1 MDMTNLSGT
10 DLHLPGGRQA
20 GQPDVTD
27 RDLRLKTTE
36 QGFLVNPADWN
47 EAVAEQLAVLNNIK
61 LDTEHWEII
70 LFIRH
75 YYQQFKHLPNAR
87 VFTKALAK
95 ELGETKGNSRYLHK
109 LFPDGPLKYAC
120 KLAGLPK
127 PPTCL

>member
-1 MDMTNLSGT
+1 MVLMVEKVGLETT
-10 DLHLPGGRQA
+10 D
-20 GQPDVTD
+20 
-27 RDLRLKTTE
+27 
-36 QGFLVNPADWN
+36 QGFLVKSADWN
-47 EAVAEQLAVLNNIK
+47 EDVAQQLAELNHIT
-61 LDTEHWEII
+61 LTEAHWEIM

-87 VFTKALAK
+87 VFTKAIAK
-95 ELGETKGNSRYLHK
+95 TLGEDKGNSRYLHK